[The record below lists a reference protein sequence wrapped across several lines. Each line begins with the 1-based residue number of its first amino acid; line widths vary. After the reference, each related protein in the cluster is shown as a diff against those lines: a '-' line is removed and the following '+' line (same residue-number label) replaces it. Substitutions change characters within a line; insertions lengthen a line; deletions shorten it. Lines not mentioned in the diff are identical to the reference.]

1 LLVDLIWQLHDH
13 GFSIVPLFG
22 TDVESDFETT
32 LLTGGSFG
40 GIPKPS
46 CETIE
51 ISLLVSLSAD
61 SFDVFS
67 DLLGIAQM
75 IIANT
80 INHRIPGNLPN
91 RTKQAPKTSHAIIT
105 PVLSLM
111 GFINW

>member
-1 LLVDLIWQLHDH
+1 MHDH

-22 TDVESDFETT
+22 GDLDFEFETI

-40 GIPKPS
+40 GILKPS
-46 CETIE
+46 FETIE
-51 ISLLVSLSAD
+51 ISFLASFSAD
-61 SFDVFS
+61 SFEVFS

-75 IIANT
+75 MIANT

-111 GFINW
+111 GFIKW